1 MAMINNPAIERRKVA
16 DRRASASLRHL
27 TAADWVAMV
36 LLIVGGVNWGLIG
49 LMNIDLVAMIFGDMT
64 VLARLV
70 YLAVGAAGL
79 YGIYTCIRLSGN
91 SRRTDGM
98 SG

>member
-1 MAMINNPAIERRKVA
+1 MTMINNPASERRKLA
-16 DRRASASLRHL
+16 DRRAGTGLRHL

-49 LMNIDLVAMIFGDMT
+49 VMNIDLVSVIFGDMT
-64 VLARLV
+64 VLARVV
-70 YLAVGAAGL
+70 YLGMGVAGL
-79 YGIYTCIRLSGN
+79 YAIYTCIRLSDNPSQG
-91 SRRTDGM
+91 DGM